1 MISISHMAFKGPSL
15 EAPSSRLLLNI
26 KKAEENMM
34 IVIDAKPYVNELS
47 RRMIHL
53 EIYSLMVLSRALLL
67 MLLIHIHND
76 NHKEILSGSTLFI

>member
-1 MISISHMAFKGPSL
+1 
-15 EAPSSRLLLNI
+15 
-26 KKAEENMM
+26 M

>member
-1 MISISHMAFKGPSL
+1 
-15 EAPSSRLLLNI
+15 
-26 KKAEENMM
+26 M

-76 NHKEILSGSTLFI
+76 NHKEILSGSTLLI